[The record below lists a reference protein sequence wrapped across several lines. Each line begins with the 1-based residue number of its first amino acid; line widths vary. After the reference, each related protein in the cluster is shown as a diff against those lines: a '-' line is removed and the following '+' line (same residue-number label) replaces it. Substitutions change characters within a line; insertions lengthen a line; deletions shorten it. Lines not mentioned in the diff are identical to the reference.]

1 MMEKMREEFEAWYE
15 EMTSYPVEFG
25 EDGNPSPIGGP
36 LSHNVTLGMWVAW
49 KASRAAQRGCDEMTV
64 FKQIEQWA
72 NDRNLIEGATRQAQ
86 FMKLAE
92 ELGEVAECLAKG
104 LPLDELKKEIG
115 DMIVVLTILAAQS
128 GTDVEA
134 CAVAAYDK
142 IKHRTGRMV
151 DGVFIKDGD

>member
-1 MMEKMREEFEAWYE
+1 
-15 EMTSYPVEFG
+15 
-25 EDGNPSPIGGP
+25 
-36 LSHNVTLGMWVAW
+36 
-49 KASRAAQRGCDEMTV
+49 MTV
-64 FKQIEQWA
+64 FKKIEQWA

-142 IKHRTGRMV
+142 IKHRTGHMV

>member
-1 MMEKMREEFEAWYE
+1 
-15 EMTSYPVEFG
+15 MT
-25 EDGNPSPIGGP
+25 I
-36 LSHNVTLGMWVAW
+36 
-49 KASRAAQRGCDEMTV
+49 

-72 NDRNLIEGATRQAQ
+72 GDRNLIEGATRQAQ

>member
-1 MMEKMREEFEAWYE
+1 
-15 EMTSYPVEFG
+15 MT
-25 EDGNPSPIGGP
+25 I
-36 LSHNVTLGMWVAW
+36 
-49 KASRAAQRGCDEMTV
+49 

-72 NDRNLIEGATRQAQ
+72 NARNLIHGATRQAQ

>member
-1 MMEKMREEFEAWYE
+1 
-15 EMTSYPVEFG
+15 MT
-25 EDGNPSPIGGP
+25 I
-36 LSHNVTLGMWVAW
+36 
-49 KASRAAQRGCDEMTV
+49 

>member
-1 MMEKMREEFEAWYE
+1 
-15 EMTSYPVEFG
+15 MT
-25 EDGNPSPIGGP
+25 I
-36 LSHNVTLGMWVAW
+36 
-49 KASRAAQRGCDEMTV
+49 

-72 NDRNLIEGATRQAQ
+72 SDRNLIEGATRQAQ
-86 FMKLAE
+86 FMKLSE

-128 GTDVEA
+128 GTDVES
-134 CAVAAYDK
+134 CAVSAYDK